1 METPK
6 LCDKKRKRN
15 TTNNKVK
22 QNTDD
27 IYFKTNSTMNQTPNL
42 GKESNYLKRKF
53 LDFDSNNIVKN
64 LQANYD

>member
-1 METPK
+1 M
-6 LCDKKRKRN
+6 RKSISQIWLKSKSI
-15 TTNNKVK
+15 T
-22 QNTDD
+22 
-27 IYFKTNSTMNQTPNL
+27 FLPL